1 MRFIPSKGV
10 DIPEAT
16 RIDWARLIERKL
28 LRSGDIDG
36 GTAFVRSG
44 NRLVLGH
51 MDNTGSMQFFDC
63 IVTGIADL
71 DRDGKDLDR
80 GGKQTRHDY

>member
-28 LRSGDIDG
+28 LRNEPDGDM
-36 GTAFVRSG
+36 TFVRSG

-80 GGKQTRHDY
+80 GVEQTPL

>member
-28 LRSGDIDG
+28 LRIGAPDGDM
-36 GTAFVRSG
+36 TFVRSG

-51 MDNTGSMQFFDC
+51 MDNWGNMQFFDC

-71 DRDGKDLDR
+71 DRDGKDLARQADLPL
-80 GGKQTRHDY
+80 TN